1 MWSTIRAMLPP
12 TGAEFLETTA
22 SEPHQAWD
30 AAAAA
35 ASTGADLVV
44 AIGGDGTLNEA
55 LNGVM
60 TVAEP
65 QRPAIAFV
73 PAERRTSSRAR

>member
-22 SEPHQAWD
+22 SEPRQAWD
-30 AAAAA
+30 AAANAA
-35 ASTGADLVV
+35 RAGAGLVV

-60 TVAEP
+60 SAAEP
-65 QRPAIAFV
+65 QRPAL
-73 PAERRTSSRAR
+73 